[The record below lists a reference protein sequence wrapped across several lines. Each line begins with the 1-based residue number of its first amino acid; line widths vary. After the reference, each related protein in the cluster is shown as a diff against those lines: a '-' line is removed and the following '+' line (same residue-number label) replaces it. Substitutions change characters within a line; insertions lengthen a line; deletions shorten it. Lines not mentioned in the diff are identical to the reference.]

1 MPKVDLMKKYRV
13 HPDDTGSVE
22 VQIILL
28 TQKIN
33 DLAKHLKDHKR
44 DDDSRLGLV
53 KLVGKRRRLLNYLKN
68 QDSKKYQ
75 SLISDLKLRK

>member
-1 MPKVDLMKKYRV
+1 MKKYRV

-33 DLAKHLKDHKR
+33 DLAKHLKDHKK
-44 DDDSRLGLV
+44 DQDSRLGLI
-53 KLVGKRRRLLNYLKN
+53 KLVGKRRRLLDYLKK
-68 QDSKKYQ
+68 QDSEKYKK
-75 SLISDLKLRK
+75 LIADLGLRK

>member
-28 TQKIN
+28 THKIN
-33 DLAKHLKDHKR
+33 DLMRHLKDHKK
-44 DDDSRLGLV
+44 DNDSRLGLV
-53 KLVGKRRRLLNYLKN
+53 KLVGKRRRLLDYLKN
-68 QDSKKYQ
+68 QDEKKYQ
-75 SLISDLKLRK
+75 SLIADLKLRK